1 MQNPLKNLNILII
14 VGGLFLIA
22 LGYLLMSTEKFIDAT
37 EFSLSLY
44 VSPPLI
50 MLGHAV
56 IIWGIV
62 AKGRKSA
69 AVDTTTDPNDKFSKE
84 SFN

>member
-1 MQNPLKNLNILII
+1 MQNPLKNLNVIIIL
-14 VGGLFLIA
+14 GGLFLIA
-22 LGYLLMSTEKFIDAT
+22 LGYLLMSTEGFIDAT
-37 EFSLSLY
+37 QFSLSLY

-50 MLGHAV
+50 MAGHAV

-62 AKGRKSA
+62 AKSKKSNA
-69 AVDTTTDPNDKFSKE
+69 AEPTDNNDKYSKE

>member
-22 LGYLLMSTEKFIDAT
+22 LGYLLMSTEDFIDAT
-37 EFSLSLY
+37 QFSLSLY

-50 MLGHAV
+50 MAGHAV

-69 AVDTTTDPNDKFSKE
+69 AADTTADANDKYSKE
-84 SFN
+84 SYN